1 MNGQREALTLP
12 GAGSGWVAIA
22 PRAPFGRALPGLH
35 RACCL
40 VEGRAVSEGFEAQMA
55 VVPRP
60 DGMGM
65 APQSPMPADAPPQGS
80 NLDQA
85 FIADRAMFWGR
96 FTGFIKLGIGAV
108 VVVLLFLLVV
118 VY

>member
-1 MNGQREALTLP
+1 M
-12 GAGSGWVAIA
+12 AIT
-22 PRAPFGRALPGLH
+22 PL
-35 RACCL
+35 
-40 VEGRAVSEGFEAQMA
+40 
-55 VVPRP
+55 P

-65 APQSPMPADAPPQGS
+65 GSQAPMPADPQPQGS

-108 VVVLLFLLVV
+108 IVVLLFLLFF
-118 VY
+118 VYL

>member
-1 MNGQREALTLP
+1 M
-12 GAGSGWVAIA
+12 
-22 PRAPFGRALPGLH
+22 
-35 RACCL
+35 
-40 VEGRAVSEGFEAQMA
+40 AVS
-55 VVPRP
+55 PRP

-65 APQSPMPADAPPQGS
+65 APQPAGLATVTQPEGS

-85 FIADRAMFWGR
+85 FVADRAMFWGR

-108 VVVLLFLLVV
+108 IVVLLFLLIV

>member
-1 MNGQREALTLP
+1 M
-12 GAGSGWVAIA
+12 
-22 PRAPFGRALPGLH
+22 
-35 RACCL
+35 
-40 VEGRAVSEGFEAQMA
+40 AVS
-55 VVPRP
+55 PRP
-60 DGMGM
+60 DGIGM
-65 APQSPMPADAPPQGS
+65 VSQPAGLATVTQPEGS

-108 VVVLLFLLVV
+108 IAVLLFLLIF